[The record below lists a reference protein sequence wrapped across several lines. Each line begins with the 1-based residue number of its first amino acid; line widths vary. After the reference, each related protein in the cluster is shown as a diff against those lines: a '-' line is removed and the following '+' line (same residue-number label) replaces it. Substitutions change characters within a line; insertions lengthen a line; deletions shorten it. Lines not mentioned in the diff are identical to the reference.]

1 MECLSFEKLPHYIF
15 SANRQFV
22 RGEKHM
28 NRTFNE
34 SVIVLVRKGVLR
46 FREANVNVEVK
57 EGEYYIQKAGLKQ
70 EGVEPSD
77 EPNYF
82 FIHFKGYYTQNGLPL
97 RGTFHIEEAQKI
109 ITEMEKLGNTAEKL
123 DYDSLFYLLLRQLR
137 REMYRETPAERIR
150 TYLINRYNE
159 NITIDDLMKLIY
171 RSQNQVINIFKA
183 AYSTTPY
190 HFLVD
195 FRLLKAAELLIATDI
210 PVKDVGFK
218 VGFVEYTSFYK
229 AFEKKYLK
237 SPIEYRK
244 THLINSFPKGIYFD
258 PLITH

>member
-1 MECLSFEKLPHYIF
+1 MEYLSFEKLPHYIF
-15 SANRQFV
+15 SANRQFAQ
-22 RGEKHM
+22 GEKHM

-34 SVIVLVRKGVLR
+34 SVLVLVRKGVLR
-46 FREANVNVEVK
+46 FREGGVDVEVN

-82 FIHFKGYYTQNGLPL
+82 FIHFKGHFAHNGLPL
-97 RGTFHIEEAQKI
+97 RGTFNIEDTQKI
-109 ITEMEKLGNTAEKL
+109 VAEMEKLGNTAEKL
-123 DYDSLFYLLLRQLR
+123 DYDSLFYLLLRLLR
-137 REMYRETPAERIR
+137 REMHRETPAERIR
-150 TYLINRYNE
+150 TYLINHYNE
-159 NITIDDLMKLIY
+159 NITIESLTKLVY
-171 RSQNQVINIFKA
+171 RSQNQVINIFKT

-190 HFLVD
+190 RFLLD

-218 VGFVEYTSFYK
+218 VGFVEYTGFYK
-229 AFEKKYLK
+229 AFEKKYAK

-244 THLINSFPKGIYFD
+244 AHLINSFPQGIYFD
-258 PLITH
+258 PLITR